1 MTVRGPKT
9 TPDLLHAVFD
19 TIDEGIH
26 VVDLNGYT
34 IYYNKV
40 AAQLDGVDAS
50 EVIHKHVLDVFPSLT
65 KETSTLL
72 QVIKHGTPIYYQKQQ
87 FANVRGV
94 LIDTINTT
102 MPIYQN
108 NKMIGAV
115 EISKN
120 LSEIKKLSE
129 KLVELQEQIN
139 KKDVPS
145 KKVTSK
151 NSTTFHFENII
162 TNNDKLKHLKQMA
175 AKVAK
180 TTSPILIYGETG
192 TGKELFVQSIHN
204 ASIRQKSP
212 FIAQNC
218 AAIPASLLESI
229 LFGTTKGSFTG
240 AVERP
245 GLFELA
251 HNGTLFLD
259 EINSMP
265 IDLQAKL
272 LRVIEDGIV
281 RRIGGTKGIQCNV
294 RIITAMNE
302 HPTHCVEAARLRQ
315 DLFYRISVVSLH
327 IPPLRE
333 RKEDIELLSTHFL
346 KKYNERFGKTVNS
359 IHKSVQTL
367 FQQYNWPGNVR
378 ELEHTIESAMNVVE
392 ANIILE
398 EHLPSHLSYSSPP
411 VNRTSTSF
419 RDEVEKFEKNL
430 IEKAFQENNQNI
442 LQTAKTLNIPRQT
455 LQYKMKKYRITK

>member
-1 MTVRGPKT
+1 MTLEGT
-9 TPDLLHAVFD
+9 QTNPDLLHAIFD

-40 AAQLDGVDAS
+40 AAKLDGVDAN

-65 KETSTLL
+65 EETSTLL
-72 QVIKHGTPIYYQKQQ
+72 QVIKHGSPIYYQKQQ
-87 FANVRGV
+87 FSNVRGM
-94 LIDTINTT
+94 LIDTVNTT
-102 MPIYQN
+102 MPIYQQ
-108 NKMIGAV
+108 NKMVGAV

-120 LSEIKKLSE
+120 LSAIKQLSE
-129 KLVELQEQIN
+129 KLVELQEKVN
-139 KKDVPS
+139 KKDS
-145 KKVTSK
+145 FLKKKHATS
-151 NSTTFHFENII
+151 SATFHFENII
-162 TNNDKLKHLKQMA
+162 TNNDTLNRLKQIA
-175 AKVAK
+175 AKASK

-204 ASIRQKSP
+204 ASIRQNGP

-240 AVERP
+240 ATERP

-302 HPTHCVEAARLRQ
+302 HPSHCIKADKLRQ
-315 DLFYRISVVSLH
+315 DLFYRISVVTLN

-333 RKEDIELLSTHFL
+333 RKEDLTILSKYFL
-346 KKYNERFGKTVNS
+346 SKYNERFGKAVTIIDNNVYS
-359 IHKSVQTL
+359 F

-378 ELEHTIESAMNVVE
+378 ELEHAIESAMNVVDGDTITE
-392 ANIILE
+392 D
-398 EHLPSHLSYSSPP
+398 HLPVHLNYSSH
-411 VNRTSTSF
+411 STKSQPISF
-419 RDEVEKFEKNL
+419 RTEVEKFEKSL
-430 IEKAFQENNQNI
+430 IKKALQQNNQNI

-455 LQYKMKKYRITK
+455 LQYKMKKYNITK

>member
-1 MTVRGPKT
+1 MTTKGTQT

-26 VVDLNGYT
+26 VVDLNGKT

-65 KETSTLL
+65 EETSTLL
-72 QVIKHGTPIYYQKQQ
+72 QVIKHGSPIYYQKQR

-94 LIDTINTT
+94 LVDTVNTT

-108 NKMIGAV
+108 NEIIGAV

-129 KLVELQEQIN
+129 KLVELQERVIRSGTPA
-139 KKDVPS
+139 KKE
-145 KKVTSK
+145 
-151 NSTTFHFENII
+151 NSTSSAKFELEDII
-162 TNNDKLKHLKQMA
+162 TQSETLKKLKQTASKA
-175 AKVAK
+175 AK

-204 ASIRQKSP
+204 TSQRKNGP

-229 LFGTTKGSFTG
+229 LFGTSKGSFTG
-240 AVERP
+240 AAERP

-281 RRIGGTKGIQCNV
+281 RRVGGTRGIQCNV

-302 HPTHCVEAARLRQ
+302 HPTTCVNAEKLRQ
-315 DLFYRISVVSLH
+315 DLFYRISVVTLH

-333 RKEDIELLSTHFL
+333 RKDDISLLSKHFL
-346 KKYNERFGKTVNS
+346 KKFNERFN
-359 IHKSVQTL
+359 KSVKNLSHNVQAF
-367 FQQYNWPGNVR
+367 FQQYSWPGNVR
-378 ELEHTIESAMNVVE
+378 ELEHAIESAMNIADGNTITE
-392 ANIILE
+392 D
-398 EHLPSHLSYSSPP
+398 HLPNHLFHTTSPIQKEP
-411 VNRTSTSF
+411 ISF
-419 RDEVEKFEKNL
+419 RKEVDKFEKNL
-430 IEKAFQENNQNI
+430 IESALHRCNKNI
-442 LQTAKTLNIPRQT
+442 LQAAKFLNIPRQT
-455 LQYKMKKYRITK
+455 LQYKMKKFKLSK

>member
-1 MTVRGPKT
+1 MSTRGTQT

-26 VVDLNGYT
+26 VVDLNGKT

-50 EVIHKHVLDVFPSLT
+50 EVINRHVLDVFPSLT
-65 KETSTLL
+65 EATSTLL
-72 QVIKHGTPIYYQKQQ
+72 QVIKSGSPIYYQKQQ
-87 FANVRGV
+87 FTNVRGV
-94 LIDTINTT
+94 IIDTVNTT
-102 MPIYQN
+102 IPIYQDH
-108 NKMIGAV
+108 KMVGAV

-129 KLVELQEQIN
+129 RLVELQERVN
-139 KKDVPS
+139 KND
-145 KKVTSK
+145 TSIK
-151 NSTTFHFENII
+151 RQNSATSAMFHFEDII
-162 TNNDKLKHLKQMA
+162 TQNEPLKRLKQTA
-175 AKVAK
+175 VKVSK

-204 ASIRQKSP
+204 ASLRQHGP

-229 LFGTTKGSFTG
+229 LFGTSKGSFTG
-240 AVERP
+240 ATERP

-281 RRIGGTKGIQCNV
+281 RRVGGTKGIQCNV

-302 HPTHCVEAARLRQ
+302 LPTQCIKKEKLRQ
-315 DLFYRISVVSLH
+315 DLFYRISVVTLN

-333 RKEDIELLSTHFL
+333 RKEDINILSNHFL
-346 KKYNERFGKTVNS
+346 IKYNEKFHKNVFS
-359 IHKSVQTL
+359 IDHSVRS
-367 FQQYNWPGNVR
+367 FFEQYNWPGNVR
-378 ELEHTIESAMNVVE
+378 ELEHAIESAMNIVDG
-392 ANIILE
+392 NTITKD
-398 EHLPSHLSYSSPP
+398 HLPLHLHTSHLDKSEPI
-411 VNRTSTSF
+411 SF
-419 RDEVEKFEKNL
+419 RNEVEKFEKNL
-430 IEKAFQENNQNI
+430 IEITLHKYNRNI
-442 LQTAKTLNIPRQT
+442 LQTAKSLNIPRQT
-455 LQYKMKKYRITK
+455 LQYKMKKYQLSK

>member
-1 MTVRGPKT
+1 MTTKGTQT

-26 VVDLNGYT
+26 VVDLNGIT

-50 EVIHKHVLDVFPSLT
+50 EVIYKHVLDVFPSLT
-65 KETSTLL
+65 EETSTLL
-72 QVIKHGTPIYYQKQQ
+72 QVIKHGSPIYYQKQQ

-94 LIDTINTT
+94 LIDTVNTT
-102 MPIYQN
+102 IPIYQN
-108 NKMIGAV
+108 NEMVGAV

-129 KLVELQEQIN
+129 RLVELQERVN
-139 KKDVPS
+139 RNGPPS
-145 KKVTSK
+145 KKR
-151 NSTTFHFENII
+151 NSTSSARFDFDDIVTQNK
-162 TNNDKLKHLKQMA
+162 TLKQLIQTA
-175 AKVAK
+175 TKAAK

-204 ASIRQKSP
+204 NSQRKNGP

-218 AAIPASLLESI
+218 AALPASLLESI
-229 LFGTTKGSFTG
+229 LFGTSKGSFTG
-240 AVERP
+240 ATERP

-302 HPTHCVEAARLRQ
+302 HPTNCVKTEKIRQ
-315 DLFYRISVVSLH
+315 DLFYRISVVTLQV
-327 IPPLRE
+327 PPLRE
-333 RKEDIELLSTHFL
+333 RKDDISLLSKHFL
-346 KKYNERFGKTVNS
+346 KKFNERFN
-359 IHKSVQTL
+359 KSVKALDHTVQAL

-378 ELEHTIESAMNVVE
+378 ELEHAIESAMNIVDGNTVSK
-392 ANIILE
+392 
-398 EHLPSHLSYSSPP
+398 EHLPSHLLHSSYPIQSEP
-411 VNRTSTSF
+411 TSF
-419 RDEVEKFEKNL
+419 RIEVEKFEKNL
-430 IEKAFQENNQNI
+430 IESALQRSKKNI
-442 LQTAKTLNIPRQT
+442 LQTAKFLNIPRQT
-455 LQYKMKKYRITK
+455 LQYKMKKYNISK